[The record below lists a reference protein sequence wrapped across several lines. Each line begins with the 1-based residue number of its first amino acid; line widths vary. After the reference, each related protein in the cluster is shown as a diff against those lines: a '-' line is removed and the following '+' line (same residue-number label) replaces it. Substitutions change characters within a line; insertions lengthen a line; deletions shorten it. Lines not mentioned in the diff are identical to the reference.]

1 MASDAQKLKGE
12 PKNLVD
18 QDEIWKVHVNAE
30 FESAKAWSNKWGFL
44 AEFYNEVLQQSRK
57 LEEEIEKVE
66 FPKHLTT
73 SPPPLPE
80 QYIKVGPSPPVPRTS
95 QAFIGWR
102 SSVSDLQLERF
113 GRVNHGRKSFSKDLG

>member
-1 MASDAQKLKGE
+1 MAADAQKSKGE

-44 AEFYNEVLQQSRK
+44 AEFYNEVLQQSKK
-57 LEEEIEKVE
+57 LTEEIEKVE
-66 FPKHLTT
+66 VPKHLKT
-73 SPPPLPE
+73 SPPTPLE
-80 QYIKVGPSPPVPRTS
+80 QYIKIGPSPPVPRTS

-102 SSVSDLQLERF
+102 SSVAHLQLERF
-113 GRVNHGRKSFSKDLG
+113 GRVNHGRKSFSEELG